1 MMTFLRQ
8 LRGELKKLFSRK
20 RTYIGYVVFLV
31 FEAILLTLW
40 VKIGRGQ
47 FQELAERNF
56 IPVELLSSSLTA
68 SYWIM
73 GFSMFLLGSIYFA
86 LVAGDIVAKET
97 EDGNL
102 RLVLARPV
110 SRFRILLLKY
120 CAVLIYTVTFVIFVG
135 ITGYAMAVLAMG
147 SGGGLFVWNP
157 ELYILAVYP
166 DADEA
171 FRRLLTGAC
180 FMGMSMCV
188 VTSLGFFFSC
198 LKIKP
203 AAASVMA
210 LSVFFIDFVLQNIPF
225 LANHKDMFITFRM
238 ANWVYTLK
246 EQIPWEKVLESYAIL
261 TGLNI
266 SLFVVGW
273 MIFQSRDFKT

>member
-1 MMTFLRQ
+1 MTFFRQ
-8 LRGELKKLFSRK
+8 LIGELRKLFARK

-40 VKIGRGQ
+40 VRIGRQQ
-47 FQELAERNF
+47 FEELAQRNF
-56 IPVELLSSSLTA
+56 VPVELLSSSLTA
-68 SYWIM
+68 TYWIM

-102 RLVLARPV
+102 RMVLCRPV
-110 SRFRILLLKY
+110 SRLRILTLKY
-120 CAVLIYTVTFVIFVG
+120 VAVLIYTISFVIFVG
-135 ITGYAMAVLAMG
+135 LTGYSMALLAMG
-147 SGGGLFVWNP
+147 NEGGLFVWNP
-157 ELYILAVYP
+157 EMFILSFYP
-166 DADEA
+166 DRDEA
-171 FRRLLTGAC
+171 FWRLFSGAC
-180 FMGMSMCV
+180 FMGVSMCV

-225 LANHKDMFITFRM
+225 LANHKDAFITFRM
-238 ANWVYTLK
+238 ANWVYLLK
-246 EQIPWEKVLESYAIL
+246 EQVPWERVVESYAIL
-261 TGLNI
+261 TGLNL
-266 SLFVVGW
+266 SLFVLGW
-273 MIFQSRDFKT
+273 MVFQSRDFKT

>member
-1 MMTFLRQ
+1 MTFLRQ
-8 LRGELKKLFSRK
+8 LRGELKKLFARK

-40 VKIGRGQ
+40 VKIGKEQ
-47 FQELAERNF
+47 FEVLAERNQ
-56 IPVELLSSSLTA
+56 IPLELLSSSLTA

-86 LVAGDIVAKET
+86 LVAGDIVAKEG

-102 RLVLARPV
+102 RLVLSRPV
-110 SRFRILLLKY
+110 SRLRILVLKY
-120 CAVLIYTVTFVIFVG
+120 CAVIIYTVTFVIFVG
-135 ITGYAMAVLAMG
+135 VTGYGMAVLAMG

-171 FRRLLTGAC
+171 FRRLFTGAC
-180 FMGMSMCV
+180 FMGLSMCV
-188 VTSLGFFFSC
+188 VSSLGFFFSC

-225 LANHKDMFITFRM
+225 LENHKDMFITFRM
-238 ANWVYTLK
+238 ANWVYLLQEK
-246 EQIPWEKVLESYAIL
+246 LPWDRVIESYSIL
-261 TGLNI
+261 LGLNA

-273 MIFQSRDFKT
+273 MVFQSRDFKT